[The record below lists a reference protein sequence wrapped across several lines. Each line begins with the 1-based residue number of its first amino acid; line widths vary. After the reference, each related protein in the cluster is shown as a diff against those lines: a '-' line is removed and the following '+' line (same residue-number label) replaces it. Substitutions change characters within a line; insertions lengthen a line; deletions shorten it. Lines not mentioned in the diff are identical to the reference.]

1 MRSQHK
7 LVQQTLQIL
16 VQLELLLASLLLLL
30 QGANLG
36 IHDFEQLVLLT
47 SLLVLVPS
55 LLNQLVRYR
64 RLSQMLLL
72 E

>member
-36 IHDFEQLVLLT
+36 ISDFEQLVLLT